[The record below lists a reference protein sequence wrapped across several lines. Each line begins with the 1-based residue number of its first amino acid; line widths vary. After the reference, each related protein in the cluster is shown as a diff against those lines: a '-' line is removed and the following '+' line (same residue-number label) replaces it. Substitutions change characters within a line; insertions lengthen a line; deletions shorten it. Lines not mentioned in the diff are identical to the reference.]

1 MKQEMTSQVP
11 HAKAIVEEEPLRGTK
26 LLRKEEGQKG
36 EPTTHNKA
44 SSGGAN
50 MRHRLEHRHSIFCIL
65 PPDVLRDIART
76 GTEEQREAALRALAV
91 DTTFRT
97 LRAIRQAAP
106 VAAAAPTAVAIQ
118 GQKQRTIYNCHNKMP
133 SPGESVEQV
142 RAEGAGPKG
151 DAEVSEAYDGLG
163 NTYDFYLNILN
174 RNSIDDQGMPLDG
187 YVHYG
192 RGYNNA
198 FWDGQ
203 RMVFGDGDG
212 VLLNR
217 FTIAADIM
225 GHELTHGVTE
235 KEAQLIYQGQSGALN
250 ESISDVFGSLV
261 KQYAN
266 GRQDA
271 SNADWLIGEGIF
283 KENANWALRSMKNP
297 GSANPRDRQ
306 PGHMHD
312 YVQPIEDNGGVHTN
326 SGIPNKAFY
335 LVATEIGGYAG
346 EKAGRIWYA
355 ALRDSRL
362 KPNARFVDFAQLTF
376 VSAWNLFPAGREA
389 EIVRDAWAQGG
400 IGWAQAGVEAS

>member
-1 MKQEMTSQVP
+1 
-11 HAKAIVEEEPLRGTK
+11 
-26 LLRKEEGQKG
+26 
-36 EPTTHNKA
+36 
-44 SSGGAN
+44 

-118 GQKQRTIYNCHNKMP
+118 GQKQRTIYDCHNKMP

-151 DAEVSEAYDGLG
+151 DSEVDEAYDGLG
-163 NTYDFYLNILN
+163 HTYDFYLNVLN

-312 YVQPIEDNGGVHTN
+312 YVQTIEDNGGVHTN

-389 EIVRDAWAQGG
+389 EIVRDAWAQVGVE
-400 IGWAQAGVEAS
+400 WAQAGVEAS